1 MIQFTVTLSD
11 EEALAMST
19 MCGDTQQWIEN
30 ALRERARIAM
40 DDIVATAV
48 NQSLQTQTVLPATKA
63 EIVSFAVQQ
72 GWVKTF
78 QDVSTRVVPSAVTM
92 RQARLALLAAGK
104 LNEVIS
110 AINQLSGAEKEAALI
125 EWEYSSEVQRHNG
138 FVSLIGPALDMTEEQ
153 IDDLFIAASKL

>member
-1 MIQFTVTLSD
+1 MMQFTVTLSD

-19 MCGDTQQWIEN
+19 ICGDTQQWVEN
-30 ALRERARIAM
+30 ALRDRARIAM
-40 DDIVATAV
+40 DAIVDTAV
-48 NQSLQTQTVLPATKA
+48 TQSLQSQTVLPATKA
-63 EIVSFAVQQ
+63 EIVSFAVQH

-78 QDVSTRVVPSAVTM
+78 QDVSTRVVPGKITM

-104 LNEVIS
+104 LNEVAL
-110 AINQLSGAEKEAALI
+110 AINLLGDVAKEAAQI

-138 FVSLIGPALDMTEEQ
+138 FVSLIGPALCMTEEQ